1 MMWPFRSVKSLKDS
15 GMFVG
20 FTDWHSHIL
29 PGVDDGIKSLEES
42 LEVLRAYENLGVK
55 RIWLTPHIME
65 DYPNTT
71 SDLKRVFEEL
81 KNRWNGRVE
90 LKLASENMLDSLF
103 EQRLE
108 EGDLLPIGDS
118 STHLLVET
126 SYFNPPFGMKELLE
140 KIKRKGY
147 FPLLAHPERYRYM
160 DEKDYRSFKETG
172 IKFQINYTS
181 LLGAYGETARKKAE
195 WLLSHG
201 MVDVVGSDLHR
212 LGSSLTVIEHSPKKV
227 SVLNNLLDVIRHQ
240 ESLP

>member
-1 MMWPFRSVKSLKDS
+1 MMWPFRSVNSLKNS

-29 PGVDDGIKSLEES
+29 PGVDDGIKSFEES

-55 RIWLTPHIME
+55 TIWLTPHIME

-81 KNRWNGRVE
+81 KDKWNGGVE
-90 LKLASENMLDSLF
+90 IKLASENMLDSLF
-103 EQRLE
+103 QQRLD

-126 SYFNPPFGMKELLE
+126 SYFNPPFGMEGLLE
-140 KIKRKGY
+140 KIKRRGY

-160 DEKDYRSFKETG
+160 DEKDYRSLKAAG

-181 LLGAYGETARKKAE
+181 LVGTYGETARKKAE
-195 WLLSHG
+195 WLLNQG
-201 MVDVVGSDLHR
+201 MVDAIGSDLHK
-212 LGSSLTVIEHSPKKV
+212 LGSYLATIEQSPKKM
-227 SVLNNLLDVIRHQ
+227 SVVNNLLEVIKNNTTN
-240 ESLP
+240 